1 MEVRCSNCDHQLPS
15 GQLGR
20 CPRCQGILQPRYEDP
35 ELAQLKAVKLGRGID
50 RYRAVLPTN
59 HPIPARGEGLTPL
72 VASEHI
78 GPTLGLE
85 RLWFKL
91 EGSNPSGSFKD
102 RTGALAAAL
111 AQEAGAAGILTASSG
126 NAGSA
131 IAAYAAG
138 VGLPCIVLLEP
149 GNPPGKTRQML
160 LYGARVIPVEGVF
173 QHPPDEI
180 AAFLTRLA
188 EQLNFYLAFV
198 WAPVNPYLL
207 EGIKSISYEVVSQL
221 GQSPDTVV
229 APVGGGDMLTA
240 QWRGYLEAR
249 SIGWIQSTPRMVAAQ
264 STGAPPLLRAFE
276 ADMEQVPVLAQAC
289 SSVSGINVAFSGDH
303 GLAALRDSGG
313 GAVGLEDEAIFAMQA
328 RIAREEGLWVEPA
341 GAAPVAAVERLA
353 EQGKLRLEE
362 EIVCLLSG
370 AGFKDSI
377 LASED
382 AEAVLHRT
390 AVPFDVSA
398 VLAEIRGAL

>member
-1 MEVRCSNCDHQLPS
+1 MEVRCSECSHEVPL

-20 CPRCQGILQPRYEDP
+20 CPVCQGILQPRYGER
-35 ELAQLKAVKLGRGID
+35 ELAQLKSAEIGRGID
-50 RYRAVLPTN
+50 RYRAALPTE
-59 HPIPARGEGLTPL
+59 HAVPQGGEGRTPL
-72 VASEHI
+72 VASKRI
-78 GPTLGLE
+78 GPALGLE

-102 RTGALAAAL
+102 RIGALAAAL
-111 AQEAGAAGILTASSG
+111 AQEADAAGVLTASSG

-131 IAAYAAG
+131 IAAYSAG
-138 VGLPCIVLLEP
+138 AGLPTIVLLEP

-160 LYGARVIPVEGVF
+160 LYGARVLPVKGIF

-207 EGIKSISYEVVSQL
+207 EGIKSISYEVISQL
-221 GQSPDTVV
+221 GRTPDAVV

-240 QWRGYLEAR
+240 QWRGYQEAQ
-249 SIGWIQSTPRMVAAQ
+249 SIGWSESTPRMIATQ
-264 STGAPPLLRAFE
+264 SNSAPPLLRAFE
-276 ADMEQVPVLAQAC
+276 ADMERVPVLDQAN

-303 GLAALRDSGG
+303 ALAALRESGG
-313 GAVGLEDEAIFAMQA
+313 DAVGLDDEAILAMQA

-341 GAAPVAAVERLA
+341 GAAPVAAVERLVQ
-353 EQGKLRLEE
+353 QGRLRPEE
-362 EIVCLLSG
+362 EVVCILSG
-370 AGFKDSI
+370 GGFKDSK
-377 LASED
+377 LA
-382 AEAVLHRT
+382 AAGAQAVLHRT
-390 AVPFDVSA
+390 ALPFEVTT
-398 VLAEIRGAL
+398 VLEEIRGSL